1 MVHLHKGGPACCNG
15 DEGKVDHGYIL
26 FPWDRVVT
34 YIDEAILKLNIIDDT
49 IITDNTG
56 YSSLKLE
63 GMFEEVNNKHQLLEE
78 RVVVLETDVATLKDE
93 LDIEVSRID
102 NIINVEI
109 PALQETDTRIE
120 TLLNDTVSRVDI
132 LETKVANNADAIT
145 LCVSN
150 IEENRN
156 NIINNKTEID
166 TLNTV
171 SENIKV
177 DITNLTSTITDIN
190 EKIDNLIS
198 ELDSIKVN
206 VTTLTNKINNI
217 ESTLTPDVPP
227 TENE

>member
-15 DEGKVDHGYIL
+15 GEGKVDHGHIL

-34 YIDEAILKLNIIDDT
+34 YINEAILKLNIIDDT
-49 IITDNTG
+49 IITDHTG

-63 GMFEEVNNKHQLLEE
+63 GMFEEVNNKHQLLED

-177 DITNLTSTITDIN
+177 DITNLTSTITEIN

-198 ELDSIKVN
+198 ELDSVNAN

-227 TENE
+227 TED

>member
-15 DEGKVDHGYIL
+15 GEGKVDHGHIL

-34 YIDEAILKLNIIDDT
+34 YIDEAILKLNIIDDA

-109 PALQETDTRIE
+109 PALQETDARIE

-177 DITNLTSTITDIN
+177 DITNLTDTITGIN
-190 EKIDNLIS
+190 ENIDNLIS
-198 ELDSIKVN
+198 ELNNIKES
-206 VTTLTNKINNI
+206 VTVLTDKVNNI
-217 ESTLTPDVPP
+217 ESTLTPDIPP
-227 TENE
+227 VED

>member
-1 MVHLHKGGPACCNG
+1 MVHLHKGGPACCNSG
-15 DEGKVDHGYIL
+15 EGKVDHGHIL
-26 FPWDRVVT
+26 FPWDKVVT

-63 GMFEEVNNKHQLLEE
+63 GMFEEVNNKHQLLED

-156 NIINNKTEID
+156 NISNNKTEID

-177 DITNLTSTITDIN
+177 DITNLTDTITGIN

-198 ELDSIKVN
+198 ELDSVN
-206 VTTLTNKINNI
+206 ANITTLTNKINNI

-227 TENE
+227 TEDE